1 MKSYTSYNYVAFVEV
16 PLQAFSLKSILNS
29 RDVFKVFILKRKNW
43 NLIATKFEDILETYK
58 STQCNLLLGLIYFF
72 LYRYKCNAVILPSHQ
87 GKSNRLLIVI
97 ASKIYKKVIVL
108 DDGNYSVQQPIWLEK
123 QLTKRKNLNWY
134 SSFNNNYNIE
144 NIYHFSFYNPL
155 PNYRYENTIFLILP
169 DFEGLGLREAALMI
183 SEEDER
189 KIIKKI
195 QDENKNAKIIVF
207 PHRRGRINLYEYM
220 ELCLKN
226 DVGCF
231 EHWYS
236 DNEFKNCKIYSI
248 PSSATWILCDQRVE
262 VNIICKELF
271 NLNKKEKTHY
281 EKFILNSNKLSM

>member
-1 MKSYTSYNYVAFVEV
+1 
-16 PLQAFSLKSILNS
+16 
-29 RDVFKVFILKRKNW
+29 
-43 NLIATKFEDILETYK
+43 
-58 STQCNLLLGLIYFF
+58 
-72 LYRYKCNAVILPSHQ
+72 
-87 GKSNRLLIVI
+87 
-97 ASKIYKKVIVL
+97 
-108 DDGNYSVQQPIWLEK
+108 
-123 QLTKRKNLNWY
+123 
-134 SSFNNNYNIE
+134 
-144 NIYHFSFYNPL
+144 
-155 PNYRYENTIFLILP
+155 
-169 DFEGLGLREAALMI
+169 
-183 SEEDER
+183 
-189 KIIKKI
+189 
-195 QDENKNAKIIVF
+195 
-207 PHRRGRINLYEYM
+207 INLYEYM